1 MSEQTHEAGSEHPEE
16 EKSGFRRFLD
26 HPLVKSFIAYSIF
39 RAFYGT
45 GILIVTYFL
54 ATNESSPWW
63 YSLLFLAFSMVF
75 SRLLFRWIKRRRA
88 TADESEDSATLDT
101 KSATLDA

>member
-1 MSEQTHEAGSEHPEE
+1 MSEQTHE
-16 EKSGFRRFLD
+16 EKSGIRRFLD

-39 RAFYGT
+39 RAFYGA
-45 GILIVTYFL
+45 GILVVTYFL
-54 ATNESSPWW
+54 ATSESSPWW

-88 TADESEDSATLDT
+88 TTDESDDSATLDT
-101 KSATLDA
+101 QSAALDA